1 MERWVIRE
9 LHAERT
15 VCARGAEIDACEKQ
29 RVVNGYDPA
38 T

>member
-9 LHAERT
+9 LQAERT

-29 RVVNGYDPA
+29 RVVNDYGA
-38 T
+38 SK